1 MDEADHEKAWDS
13 YLRLLRCSGF
23 QSFDETLALAGLES
37 PFAPGVVAKVG
48 KQAMEF
54 LEKNG

>member
-1 MDEADHEKAWDS
+1 MDEENHENAWNS

-37 PFAPGVVAKVG
+37 PFAPGVVAQVG
-48 KQAMEF
+48 KKAMEF